1 MNEPNLSRP
10 SGRRMLKQEHTKLS
24 SKIFS
29 LKASLHLT
37 NLFDHDSNQTND
49 DSSISWIF
57 LVDIGNATRFGDW

>member
-10 SGRRMLKQEHTKLS
+10 PEGMILRQEHTELS
-24 SKIFS
+24 SKSFS
-29 LKASLHLT
+29 LKPSLHLT